1 MEKVKGIADK
11 AKGGWDKLDSKKKT
25 TMVILVV
32 GIILVAI
39 LATYYSNKIEYRA
52 LFTNLELDDS
62 GRIASDLE
70 SKSIKYKLE
79 NNGRD
84 ILVDEDI
91 LDEYRIQLAM
101 EGMMP
106 QNSTGFEIFDEMGLM
121 VTDEDRKIMYERA
134 LTGELQ
140 RSIMS
145 LEAINNAKVHLT
157 IPEKTIFDDQV
168 GTPSA
173 SIVLDVKEYESINE
187 NMIVGI
193 ASLVSGAVDNMEM
206 ENIRII
212 DSRGN
217 LLSASLQDNGE
228 MNSFNI
234 VNQHTG
240 LKESFESKIESK
252 VMDLLGSAYGWDN
265 VRVSVYADLDFDAEE
280 STVITYSDPVT
291 RSEQIEASGGNIDV
305 QQVTGGNLDDNISNV
320 IESDDGDT
328 SYLNR
333 TINNELSTETTNTIK
348 APGKVEKLSTSVI
361 YDGNLSN
368 ADIARIENIVAAAT
382 GYDGQRGDIVNVES
396 IVFDRP
402 DQEVIDDGTDIGSG
416 ISGFVKDNRT
426 WILRIAGIL
435 AIIILLVLII
445 RNQIKKRREEME
457 FEKQLE
463 MEAAAASAP
472 TIGQAV
478 ETIEERLEVKSDPK
492 EKSAQNYAK
501 ENPDLAADLIK
512 AWLKD

>member
-1 MEKVKGIADK
+1 MEKVKGITEK
-11 AKGGWDKLDSKKKT
+11 AKGGWDQLDSKKKT
-25 TMVILVV
+25 TLVILVV
-32 GIILVAI
+32 GIILIAI
-39 LATYYSNKIEYRA
+39 FATYYSNKTEYRA
-52 LFTNLELDDS
+52 LFTNLELDDA
-62 GRIASDLE
+62 GRIANDLE
-70 SKSIKYKLE
+70 SNNIKYKLE
-79 NNGRD
+79 NNGKD
-84 ILVDEDI
+84 ILVDEKI

-101 EGMMP
+101 DGMMP

-157 IPEKTIFDDQV
+157 IPEKTIFDDQA

-173 SIVLDVKEYESINE
+173 SIVLDVEEHEAVTE

-193 ASLVSGAVDNMEM
+193 ASLVSGAVDNLEM

-212 DSRGN
+212 DARGN
-217 LLSASLQDNGE
+217 LLSASLQSNNE
-228 MNSFNI
+228 INSLTM
-234 VNQHTG
+234 VNQYTD
-240 LKESFESKIESK
+240 LKESFESKVESK
-252 VMDLLGSAYGWDN
+252 VLELLGSAYGWDK
-265 VRVSVYADLDFDAEE
+265 VKVSVFADLDFDAEE
-280 STVITYSDPVT
+280 STTITYGDPVP

-305 QQVTGGNLDDNISNV
+305 QQVTGGNLDDNVSNV
-320 IESDDGDT
+320 IESEDGDS

-333 TINNELSTETTNTIK
+333 TINNELPTETTNTIK
-348 APGKVEKLSTSVI
+348 APGKVERISTSVI

-368 ADIARIENIVAAAT
+368 NDIGQIENIVAAAT
-382 GYDGQRGDIVNVES
+382 GYDGGRGDIINVES

-402 DQEVIDDGTDIGSG
+402 DQGDMDTGIGTGSTIREIIGNNG
-416 ISGFVKDNRT
+416 T

-435 AIIILLVLII
+435 AIILLVVLIV
-445 RNQIKKRREEME
+445 RNQRKKKREAME
-457 FEKQLE
+457 FQRQVE
-463 MEAAAASAP
+463 MEAAASP
-472 TIGQAV
+472 TLGQAV

-492 EKSAQNYAK
+492 EISAQNYAK

>member
-1 MEKVKGIADK
+1 MEKVKNITEK
-11 AKGGWDKLDSKKKT
+11 AKGGWDKLDSKRKIT
-25 TMVILVV
+25 LAIIVV
-32 GIILVAI
+32 GIILIAI
-39 LATYYSNKIEYRA
+39 FATYYSNKTEYA
-52 LFTNLELDDS
+52 TLFTNLELEDA

-70 SKSIKYKLE
+70 GKGIKFQLE

-84 ILVDEDI
+84 ILVDEKI

-101 EGMMP
+101 DGMMP
-106 QNSTGFEIFDEMGLM
+106 QNSTGFEIFDDMGLM

-145 LEAINNAKVHLT
+145 LDAVNNAKLHLT

-173 SIVLDVKEYESINE
+173 SIVLELKDYETVTE

-193 ASLVSGAVDNMEM
+193 ASLVSGAVDNLEM

-217 LLSASLQDNGE
+217 LLSASLQQNNDI
-228 MNSFNI
+228 SSHTI
-234 VNQHTG
+234 VNQHTD
-240 LKESFESKIESK
+240 LKESFESKVESK
-252 VMDLLGSAYGWDN
+252 VLELLGSAFGWDK
-265 VRVSVYADLDFDAEE
+265 VKVSVFADLDFDAEE
-280 STVITYSDPVT
+280 STTIRYSDPVV

-320 IESDDGDT
+320 IESEDGDS

-333 TINNELSTETTNTIK
+333 TINNELTTETTNTIK
-348 APGKVEKLSTSVI
+348 APGKVDKLSTSVI

-382 GYDGQRGDIVNVES
+382 GYDGERGDIINVES

-402 DQEVIDDGTDIGSG
+402 DQGGIDDGTDSGSG
-416 ISGFVKDNRT
+416 IGQIISNNRA
-426 WILRIAGIL
+426 WIIRIAGIL
-435 AIIILLVLII
+435 AIILLLVLII
-445 RNQIKKRREEME
+445 RNRIKKKREEAE
-457 FEKQLE
+457 FQKQLE
-463 MEAAAASAP
+463 MEEAAALAP

-478 ETIEERLEVKSDPK
+478 EIIDEKMEIKSDPK
-492 EKSAQNYAK
+492 EISAQNYAK
-501 ENPDLAADLIK
+501 ENPDIAADLIK